1 MKAGRFI
8 AILGL
13 LALLT
18 GGAAWYYWGPS
29 TVPAGQPALVALQPE
44 NFAGLKASFNQ
55 ASGSV
60 RVVALLSP
68 T

>member
-1 MKAGRFI
+1 MMKRSIAALVLLSAVLAGS
-8 AILGL
+8 
-13 LALLT
+13 
-18 GGAAWYYWGPS
+18 AAWYYWGPS
-29 TVPAGQPALVALQPE
+29 TAPEGQPPLIVLQPE
-44 NFAGLKASFNQ
+44 NLAEFQTSFNQ